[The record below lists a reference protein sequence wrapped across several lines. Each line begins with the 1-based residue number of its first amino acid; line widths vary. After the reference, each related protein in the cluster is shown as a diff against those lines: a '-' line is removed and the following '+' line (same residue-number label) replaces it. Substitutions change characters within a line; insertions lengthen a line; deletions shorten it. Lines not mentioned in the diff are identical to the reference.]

1 MDSKRVPAAVRSPN
15 HHDSYP
21 NGVPSR
27 FPCLLL
33 ADKKEEHVRKKYFP
47 NKKYIRKL
55 LNRFP
60 SLIRAEEKEDDVREV
75 FSLSSKSISKIRLPE
90 ASGKICMSS
99 GGWIL
104 TVGDDFVTKLIN
116 PFTRQ
121 IINLP
126 IIYTFPEF
134 ASTSKWYIGFR
145 KLVLVDSLSLVVV
158 LWGCSGKLG
167 FCRYEDEKWTAI
179 VNGWDQ
185 MFLDI
190 AYHKGRIYSFGCN
203 HQIQA
208 CDVLEENP
216 TIVTVTTLP
225 KDLYGEWRNG
235 YFVHKWL
242 GGAYIVGGW
251 EENVLLVVIREGMY
265 DNSED
270 ELCDEI
276 YKTTSF
282 RIFKYD
288 LDSEEWSE
296 VKDLG
301 TKALFVGYSQS
312 FFMEEEESIIKG
324 NCIYFT
330 DDVFEL
336 YAVSFKGGGR
346 DMGVYHM
353 SSGTVEPHFEG
364 ESRSHLAPPIWLQ
377 PPV

>member
-1 MDSKRVPAAVRSPN
+1 MDSSESVSAAIRSPN
-15 HHDSYP
+15 P

-47 NKKYIRKL
+47 NKKNIRKL
-55 LNRFP
+55 VNQLS
-60 SLIRAEEKEDDVREV
+60 SLIRAQVKEDDVREL
-75 FSLSSKSISKIRLPE
+75 FCLSSKIIRKLRLPE
-90 ASGKICMSS
+90 ASGKLCMSS

-104 TVGDDFVTKLIN
+104 TVGDDFVTKLIH

-134 ASTSKWYIGFR
+134 GSTSKWYIGFR
-145 KLVLVDSLSLVVV
+145 KFVLVESLSLAVV
-158 LWGCSGKLG
+158 LWGCSRKLG
-167 FCRYEDEKWTAI
+167 FCRYEEDEKWTAI
-179 VNGWDQ
+179 VDGQ
-185 MFLDI
+185 AHEGMFLDI
-190 AYHKGRIYSFGCN
+190 TYHKGRIYGFCWN
-203 HQIQA
+203 HMIQA
-208 CDVLEENP
+208 CDVSKENP
-216 TIVTVTTLP
+216 IIVTVATLL
-225 KDLYGEWRNG
+225 KDLYGEWHNG

-251 EENVLLVVIREGMY
+251 EDNELLVVIREGMY
-265 DNSED
+265 DTVED

-276 YKTTSF
+276 YNTTSF
-282 RIFKYD
+282 KVFKYD

-312 FFMEEEESIIKG
+312 FWMEEEESIIKG

-336 YAVSFKGGGR
+336 YAGSIKGGGR